1 MECITL
7 RIISSVRW
15 LFFVTIL
22 PVSNNIIIIFKRVR
36 QYPLYSKT
44 KPPASLANHF
54 EAGVFEK
61 SQNYGKDKAKFALF
75 SGIFK
80 QLLDS
85 FMLQSGFYA
94 WSWGVSQNMMTNIGY
109 GQGYEVKKKP
119 IYKTLTEPLPIDIS
133 VHLVCFH
140 LVHPF
145 VYPDDP
151 FTSLWDLCT

>member
-1 MECITL
+1 M
-7 RIISSVRW
+7 
-15 LFFVTIL
+15 
-22 PVSNNIIIIFKRVR
+22 
-36 QYPLYSKT
+36 YSKT

-94 WSWGVSQNMMTNIGY
+94 WSWGVSQNIMTNIGY
-109 GQGYEVKKKP
+109 GQGYEVR
-119 IYKTLTEPLPIDIS
+119 KTIVLKLRQQLISEPLPIDIS
-133 VHLVCFH
+133 IHLVCFH

-145 VYPDDP
+145 LYPDNP
-151 FTSLWDLCT
+151 SASLWNLCA